1 LVISRL
7 GENYTGGNT
16 RREPVT
22 IIKSKAIP
30 LDMANIDT
38 DQIIPKQFLKLIQR
52 TGYGKYL
59 FYDWRFDKN
68 GKLKPNFVLNDP
80 KYEGRE
86 ILVTRDNFG
95 CGSSREHAAWA
106 LVDYG
111 FKAIIAPSFADIFH
125 NNCFKNGILPI
136 RLSESDVE
144 YLFRIADDEE
154 IEINLAVEEVLVA
167 DKILRFHVDES
178 RKRKLLEGLDDIGIT
193 LKMESQIA
201 EYEKKSKFAQFTAG
215 T

>member
-1 LVISRL
+1 M
-7 GENYTGGNT
+7 
-16 RREPVT
+16 EPVT

-80 KYEGRE
+80 KYEGRK

-136 RLSESDVE
+136 RLSDSDVE
-144 YLFRIADDEE
+144 YLFRVADEEE
-154 IEINLAVEEVLVA
+154 IEINLPTQEVLVHH
-167 DKILRFHVDES
+167 KILRFQIYEYK
-178 RKRKLLEGLDDIGIT
+178 KRKLLQGLDDIGIT
-193 LKMESQIA
+193 LKMEFQIA
-201 EYEKKSKFAQFTAG
+201 EYEKNLNSLNSFLEPYKKVRK
-215 T
+215 

>member
-1 LVISRL
+1 
-7 GENYTGGNT
+7 
-16 RREPVT
+16 
-22 IIKSKAIP
+22 
-30 LDMANIDT
+30 MANIDT

-80 KYEGRE
+80 KYEGRK

-136 RLSESDVE
+136 RLSDSDVE
-144 YLFRIADDEE
+144 YLFRVADEEE
-154 IEINLAVEEVLVA
+154 IEINLPTQEVLV
-167 DKILRFHVDES
+167 DHKILRFQIDEYK
-178 RKRKLLEGLDDIGIT
+178 KRKLLQGLDDIGIT
-193 LKMESQIA
+193 LKMEFQIA
-201 EYEKKSKFAQFTAG
+201 EYEKNLNSLNSFLEPYKKVRK
-215 T
+215 